1 MEGRNRTGAS
11 PTERNTPLR
20 AVPTSQGH
28 CLARK
33 ETEPPPPSLLWPSAT
48 LDGIN
53 NNARAESGVVEW
65 TPSPRPASSILVD
78 FVSRAQQRALLPW
91 RLQWRRQSR
100 RQILVSP
107 LCSVLLFPLAL
118 AGLVWVAH
126 AVALVGLLLQSAMA
140 SLLSESTRCLEY
152 I

>member
-1 MEGRNRTGAS
+1 M
-11 PTERNTPLR
+11 
-20 AVPTSQGH
+20 
-28 CLARK
+28 
-33 ETEPPPPSLLWPSAT
+33 
-48 LDGIN
+48 
-53 NNARAESGVVEW
+53 EW
-65 TPSPRPASSILVD
+65 TPSPRPSSILVD
-78 FVSRAQQRALLPW
+78 FVSMAQQRPAGSLPARVLLPW